1 LEKHVVKL
9 TYLIKKRPDLTREAF
24 LQYWH
29 ISYTNLIR
37 GMSAPLGLKK
47 YVIHMRLETPSNIL
61 VRLERQLS
69 DTEFDGIIEMS
80 WTSLQNYQQAA
91 GTPPGM
97 DAINAMIDAERR
109 FVDFSKSVAFFTE
122 SNVILEQ

>member
-1 LEKHVVKL
+1 MVKL

-37 GMSAPLGLKK
+37 GMSASLGLKK

-61 VRLERQLS
+61 VRLER
-69 DTEFDGIIEMS
+69 
-80 WTSLQNYQQAA
+80 
-91 GTPPGM
+91 
-97 DAINAMIDAERR
+97 
-109 FVDFSKSVAFFTE
+109 VDLYCTYSSQPTLVTT
-122 SNVILEQ
+122 